1 MDAGTGSGCI
11 GISIALKKTNFKVY
25 GSDFSKNALDV
36 ASINK
41 TNLNAQNFFLINA
54 DWLSCFKND
63 SFDLILSNPPYIS
76 QNDLHLKDLTHEP
89 KIALASNE
97 SGYSDI
103 KKITQQSSKILK
115 RRGILMIE
123 HGYNQ
128 EKVVKSIF
136 KDNYFSDIC
145 TIEDYQ
151 AHPRVTYG
159 ILNK

>member
-1 MDAGTGSGCI
+1 MYWNLNSAQ
-11 GISIALKKTNFKVY
+11 KTNFKVY

-76 QNDLHLKDLTHEP
+76 QNDLHLKDLIHEP
-89 KIALASNE
+89 NIALTSNE

-103 KKITQQSSKILK
+103 KKLFN
-115 RRGILMIE
+115 
-123 HGYNQ
+123 NQ
-128 EKVVKSIF
+128 VKF
-136 KDNYFSDIC
+136 
-145 TIEDYQ
+145 
-151 AHPRVTYG
+151 
-159 ILNK
+159 